1 MEKKELLCFII
12 KNIFF
17 LFFILLFNISIVNA
31 NYSIQDKTDYTNI
44 DNIIKQYNN
53 LKENNFKLENKEKLY
68 IFMSFSMP
76 DNMIKNYFSES
87 QNLLN
92 KDRNTDIVFVLRGFY
107 KNSFKETRAK
117 IATLT
122 QNNNN
127 KPLGIIV
134 DPILFQKYNI
144 QQVPI
149 IIKEYKNGN
158 YDIIKGSIT
167 IKYALETFKKEENNE

>member
-1 MEKKELLCFII
+1 MLCNIT
-12 KNIFF
+12 KNIF
-17 LFFILLFNISIVNA
+17 LFSFILLFNISIVEA
-31 NYSIQDKTDYTNI
+31 NSDIQDKTDYTNV

-76 DNMIKNYFSES
+76 DSMIKNYFSES
-87 QNLLN
+87 QNLFN
-92 KDRNTDIVFVLRGFY
+92 KNTDIVFVLRGFY
-107 KNSFKETRAK
+107 KNSFRETTAK

-134 DPILFQKYNI
+134 DPTLFQKYNI
-144 QQVPI
+144 QQVPTI
-149 IIKEYKNGN
+149 VREYKNGS

-167 IKYALETFKKEENNE
+167 IKYALETFKKEKNNE